1 MIKGLI
7 LSLQFFTRI
16 PINIPIDFNEE
27 NIKWSIFF
35 LPLVGSIIGGLGG
48 LVYYFLALYNILIA
62 GILTLLITIILTG
75 GLHIDGLSDTIDGF
89 LANKEK
95 ERTLDIMSDS
105 RIGAFGVLSIVLL
118 ILFKY
123 ILIIS
128 TDSLPLIMALSFI
141 NSRLVVSRI
150 ISYKKPAKKK
160 GLGSMFHESNPK
172 KLSIISSLI
181 YLIIL
186 LIIDIRY
193 IIPLAITFIAGEYI
207 SYISYKKIEGVTG
220 DVYGAV
226 IELGDLIS
234 LLGFWIVTTWL

>member
-48 LVYYFLALYNILIA
+48 LVYYFLAPYNILIA

-105 RIGAFGVLSIVLL
+105 RIGAFGVLSIALL

-128 TDSLPLIMALSFI
+128 TDSLPLLITLSFI

-150 ISYKKPAKKK
+150 ISYKKTAKEK
-160 GLGSMFHESNPK
+160 GLGIMFHESNPK
-172 KLSIISSLI
+172 KLFIISSLI

-193 IIPLAITFIAGEYI
+193 IIPLVITIIAGEYI
-207 SYISYKKIEGVTG
+207 SYISYKKIKGVTG

-226 IELGDLIS
+226 IELGDVIS